1 MVRFDEAQTKASLVS
16 LLFLPLPALSTP
28 AVGLFSNLAHFRKS
42 LFPHSIYALPALC
55 LKPSSRGLCIR
66 VQGRISLHTPPTLIE
81 NDVWAHSSYP
91 TWAVADHR
99 PSITTCRALK
109 ARLIV
114 IRQLQLSSKFRF
126 VLVLRAP
133 SCDTQSLQCLQTT
146 APCSTS
152 FRKTRRLLHRYDYL
166 KPYLKPSNVVNALKY
181 VVLNACLHSSQDPH
195 LGIKPSKSA
204 VGRTEILPQVPRSS
218 RFKPCR
224 SQSAI
229 VHSWDFKN
237 EDRIEVGHSDHAA
250 RECEEDRLQR
260 EKETEKETENCK
272 RH

>member
-1 MVRFDEAQTKASLVS
+1 MVRFDEVQTKASLVS

-28 AVGLFSNLAHFRKS
+28 AVGLFSNLAHFRK
-42 LFPHSIYALPALC
+42 
-55 LKPSSRGLCIR
+55 R

-91 TWAVADHR
+91 TWAAADHR
-99 PSITTCRALK
+99 PSITTRRALK

-114 IRQLQLSSKFRF
+114 IRQRQLSSKFRF
-126 VLVLRAP
+126 VLV
-133 SCDTQSLQCLQTT
+133 
-146 APCSTS
+146 
-152 FRKTRRLLHRYDYL
+152 
-166 KPYLKPSNVVNALKY
+166 
-181 VVLNACLHSSQDPH
+181 HSSQDPH

-260 EKETEKETENCK
+260 EKETENCK

>member
-1 MVRFDEAQTKASLVS
+1 MVRFDEVQTKASLVS

-28 AVGLFSNLAHFRKS
+28 AVGLFSNLAHFRK
-42 LFPHSIYALPALC
+42 
-55 LKPSSRGLCIR
+55 R

-91 TWAVADHR
+91 TWAAADHR
-99 PSITTCRALK
+99 PSITTRRALK

-114 IRQLQLSSKFRF
+114 IRQRQLSSKFRF
-126 VLVLRAP
+126 VLALQRGQCP
-133 SCDTQSLQCLQTT
+133 QIRGPQCL
-146 APCSTS
+146 
-152 FRKTRRLLHRYDYL
+152 
-166 KPYLKPSNVVNALKY
+166 PS
-181 VVLNACLHSSQDPH
+181 VLPSSMHHQVHSSQDPH

-260 EKETEKETENCK
+260 EKETENCK